1 MSQENDHNNQ
11 HGSGVQK
18 SCSKGGKLAISLSI
32 VALLTS
38 ITAIG
43 MQIPSVG
50 GKLLQS
56 NLLQGDFLAKQI
68 ETGIENYVK
77 KAEQPEQPA
86 EVKIVAVHEGDYLRG
101 ENDAVLT
108 LIEYSDYECPY
119 CARFHATAKELIE
132 KNGGKVN
139 WVYRHFPLDMHDP
152 LATLESKAAEVAGE
166 LGGNEI
172 FWAYSDALYGTEYKS
187 GSKEDLVAIAHELG
201 LDTARF
207 EAMLVSDKFDAKVA
221 GQKQEAIDAKINGTP
236 GNIIMN
242 NKTGEY
248 QVIPGALPY
257 AEMQKL
263 IDQML

>member
-1 MSQENDHNNQ
+1 MSQEKIHSDNTN
-11 HGSGVQK
+11 K
-18 SCSKGGKLAISLSI
+18 SCLKGGKLAISLSI

-43 MQIPSVG
+43 MQFPSIG

-56 NLLQGDFLAKQI
+56 NLLQGDFLAEQI
-68 ETGIENYVK
+68 QDGIDKYVK
-77 KAEQPEQPA
+77 KMEEPTQPEQPQ
-86 EVKIVAVHEGDYLRG
+86 EIKIKALQSGDHIRG
-101 ENDAVLT
+101 EKDAVIT
-108 LIEYSDYECPY
+108 LIEYSDYECSY

-132 KNGGKVN
+132 KNEGKVN

-152 LATLESKAAEVAGE
+152 LATLEAKAAEVAGE

-172 FWAYSDALYGTEYKS
+172 FWAYSDALYGNEYKS
-187 GSKEDLVAIAHELG
+187 DTKEDLVAIAHELG

-221 GQKQEAIDAKINGTP
+221 GQKQEAIDANINGTP

-248 QVIPGALPY
+248 QVIPGALPL
-257 AEMQKL
+257 AEMQKV